1 MSLRD
6 QLSQRIEQALQNEAY
21 KAAYDQVIT
30 TLRDNGFLPNL
41 ISVGDRFPDFMLPDA
56 SGGLVDLT
64 SLLARAPVIIQFF
77 RGDWCPYCRTM
88 LDSLA
93 EALPD
98 IQAAGGTLVAL
109 TPDTHGLAL
118 DAKIAHHADFVVLSD
133 VDYGVGLAAGVIFR
147 LPPLYRN
154 RLIQSGT
161 DLAARHGNAA
171 WFLPVPATFVLDG
184 EGIVRWRFADPDF
197 TRRAEPADVIEVV
210 RALKTGSLG

>member
-6 QLSQRIEQALQNEAY
+6 QLSQRIEAALQNDAY

-30 TLRDNGFLPNL
+30 TLRDNGFLPN
-41 ISVGDRFPDFMLPDA
+41 IIAVGDRFPDFMLPDA

-77 RGDWCPYCRTM
+77 RGDWCPYCRMM
-88 LDSLA
+88 LDCLSESLP
-93 EALPD
+93 AL
-98 IQAAGGTLVAL
+98 IEAGGTLVAL

-118 DAKIAHHADFVVLSD
+118 DAKIAHNADFIVLSD

-154 RLIQSGT
+154 RLNLAGI
-161 DLAARHGNAA
+161 DLAERHGNAA
-171 WFLPVPATFVLDG
+171 WFLPVPATFVLDR

-197 TRRAEPADVIEVV
+197 TKRAEPSEVIEVV